1 MRLRDKELW
10 KKGRN
15 DFPVYP
21 LFVPI
26 LFDFISLFYFI
37 IVYLIIVLNVSYLT
51 CVYVSRRTGSLSV
64 YM

>member
-21 LFVPI
+21 LFRPI
-26 LFDFISLFYFI
+26 LFDFISLFYF
-37 IVYLIIVLNVSYLT
+37 IIVLNVSYLT